1 MLRQPFPVASLTA
14 GSPSGSMRPPA
25 ERRSLPPEFGEVH
38 ATPAVLALVDR
49 LVALGD
55 TPFVASWMDAN
66 FGGRA
71 RYELPLAVRMM
82 RVWREAGRIDR
93 ARSLL
98 TSLAPSTSNGSLDSA
113 RLSIEKAALFLL
125 EQRLEHVEA
134 ELRAAGRIL
143 NEVARGGATREQ
155 VEHHILSAELECA
168 QGRRSQASATAKLA
182 EHLAERLDDPPSR
195 ASLGTS
201 LGRLCLRLRDP
212 RAAAIHLR
220 VALERLPPRSPV
232 ALTSEAN
239 MAFALAITGSHLE
252 AREHAHAAIAI
263 ATELRA
269 PGLQADAYDILG
281 VAELL
286 ADRPMVALDAIDEG
300 LLLASEQERNLR
312 RTLTLHRTLA
322 LAILGRAENA
332 RDWFGRLERLEPI
345 GATREDS
352 SLEHE
357 IAMASLQARIEE
369 ADRRFSD
376 VLDLVRPFGGSS
388 ADSYFAGLMWM
399 TAARAA
405 EQSGDSQAALE
416 WVESASLLGHKHG
429 WVYPDRDRSANLWSM
444 ALRSGDSRVVRYA
457 EHVLTVP
464 DAASMASM
472 PPPPSRLSLLSMG
485 PPSTRSLERSMEPP
499 GSSIELGQSG
509 EALVY
514 VTTPVGVSRVA
525 LCDIKQN
532 TASANLVVDTLHH
545 MLRIGD
551 REISL
556 ERRRALEP
564 LVVALLRRARE
575 GLSGDDIL
583 RAAGG
588 PGPESADA
596 EHRVR
601 VLISRV
607 RELFGDPGAIERVR
621 DAGEHG
627 KTRYRVAGNLQ
638 FALVEPL
645 YSVGG

>member
-1 MLRQPFPVASLTA
+1 
-14 GSPSGSMRPPA
+14 MRPPG

-71 RYELPLAVRMM
+71 RYELPLAVRML

-93 ARSLL
+93 SRALL
-98 TSLAPSTSNGSLDSA
+98 ASLAPSGSSGSLDSA
-113 RLSIEKAALFLL
+113 RLSLEKAALFLL

-182 EHLAERLDDPPSR
+182 EHLAERLDDLPSR

-201 LGRLCLRLRDP
+201 LGRLALRLRDP
-212 RAAAIHLR
+212 RGAALHLR

-239 MAFALAITGSHLE
+239 MALALAMTGSHLE

-286 ADRPMVALDAIDEG
+286 ADRAMVAIDAIDEG
-300 LLLASEQERNLR
+300 LLLASEQERALR

-322 LAILGRAENA
+322 LAILGRGDNA
-332 RDWFGRLERLEPI
+332 REWLGRLERFEQP
-345 GATREDS
+345 GPGGQPPPPAREDS

-357 IAMASLQARIEE
+357 IAMAALLARIEE
-369 ADRRFSD
+369 ADGHFGD
-376 VLDLVRPFGGSS
+376 VVDLVRPFGTSG
-388 ADSYFAGLMWM
+388 AESYLAGMMWM

-405 EQSGDSQAALE
+405 EHAGDSQAALE
-416 WVESASLLGHKHG
+416 WVEGASLLGHKHG
-429 WVYPDRDRSANLWSM
+429 WVYPERERSARLWSM

-457 EHVLTVP
+457 ESVMAVP
-464 DAASMASM
+464 DAGSMLSM

-485 PPSTRSLERSMEPP
+485 PPSTRSIEAT
-499 GSSIELGQSG
+499 GSSVELGQSSDT
-509 EALVY
+509 LVY
-514 VTTPVGVSRVA
+514 VTMPGGVSRVA
-525 LCDIKQN
+525 LADLKQN
-532 TASANLVVDTLHH
+532 TESANLVVDTLHH

-551 REISL
+551 REVSL

-627 KTRYRVAGNLQ
+627 KTRYRVASSLH

-645 YSVGG
+645 YSAGG

>member
-1 MLRQPFPVASLTA
+1 
-14 GSPSGSMRPPA
+14 MRPPA

-38 ATPAVLALVDR
+38 AIPAVLALVDR

-66 FGGRA
+66 FGSRA

-93 ARSLL
+93 ARGLL
-98 TSLAPSTSNGSLDSA
+98 TSLAPSTANGSLDSA

-134 ELRAAGRIL
+134 ELRAAGRVL
-143 NEVARGGATREQ
+143 KDVARGGATREQ

-182 EHLAERLDDPPSR
+182 EHLAERLDDLPSR

-201 LGRLCLRLRDP
+201 LGRLALRLRDP
-212 RAAAIHLR
+212 RAAVIHLR

-252 AREHAHAAIAI
+252 ARGHAHAAVAI

-269 PGLQADAYDILG
+269 PSLQADAYDILG

-300 LLLASEQERNLR
+300 LLLASEQERPLR

-322 LAILGRAENA
+322 LAILGRGDNA
-332 RDWFGRLERLEPI
+332 REWLGRLERFELAGPS
-345 GATREDS
+345 GHATSAREDS

-357 IAMASLQARIEE
+357 IAMASLRARIEE
-369 ADRRFSD
+369 ADRRFGD
-376 VLDLVRPFGGSS
+376 VLDLVRPFGTSG
-388 ADSYFAGLMWM
+388 AESYLAGMMWM

-405 EQSGDSQAALE
+405 EQCGDSQAALE
-416 WVESASLLGHKHG
+416 WVEGASLLGHRHG
-429 WVYPDRDRSANLWSM
+429 WVYPERDRSANLWSM

-457 EHVLTVP
+457 EHLMTVP
-464 DAASMASM
+464 DAASMLSM
-472 PPPPSRLSLLSMG
+472 PPPSSRLSLLSMG
-485 PPSTRSLERSMEPP
+485 PPSTRSLDASVEAG
-499 GSSIELGQSG
+499 GSSVELGQSG
-509 EALVY
+509 DTLVY
-514 VTTPVGVSRVA
+514 VTTPGGVSRVA
-525 LCDIKQN
+525 LSDVKQN
-532 TASANLVVDTLHH
+532 TESANLVVDTLHH
-545 MLRIGD
+545 MLRIGS
-551 REISL
+551 REVSL

>member
-1 MLRQPFPVASLTA
+1 
-14 GSPSGSMRPPA
+14 MRPPA
-25 ERRSLPPEFGEVH
+25 ESRRSLPPEFGEVH

-93 ARSLL
+93 TRALL
-98 TSLAPSTSNGSLDSA
+98 GALAPTSNNPTLDSA

-143 NEVARGGATREQ
+143 NDVARGGATREQ

-182 EHLAERLDDPPSR
+182 EHLAERLEDASSR

-212 RAAAIHLR
+212 KSATIHLR
-220 VALERLPPRSPV
+220 AALERLPPRSPV

-239 MAFALAITGSHLE
+239 MSFATAITGSHLE

-263 ATELRA
+263 ATELRS
-269 PGLQADAYDILG
+269 PGLQADAYDILAL
-281 VAELL
+281 AELL
-286 ADRPMVALDAIDEG
+286 ADRPMVAIDAIDEG
-300 LLLASEQERNLR
+300 LLLASDQERNLR

-332 RDWFGRLERLEPI
+332 REWYGRLEHM

-352 SLEHE
+352 ALEHE
-357 IAMASLQARIEE
+357 IAMASLRARIEE
-369 ADRRFSD
+369 ADRRYGD
-376 VLDLVRPFGGSS
+376 VIDLVRPFANSS
-388 ADSYFAGLMWM
+388 ADSYLSGMMWL

-405 EQSGDSQAALE
+405 EQVGDAQAALE

-429 WVYPDRDRSANLWSM
+429 WVYPERERSANLWSM

-457 EHVLTVP
+457 EHLLTVP
-464 DAASMASM
+464 EAASMTSL
-472 PPPPSRLSLLSMG
+472 PPPSSRLSLLSMA
-485 PPSTRSLERSMEPP
+485 PSTRSLEPP
-499 GSSIELGQSG
+499 GSSIELNQSG
-509 EALVY
+509 ETLVY
-514 VTTPVGVSRVA
+514 VTTPGGVSRVA
-525 LCDIKQN
+525 LSDLKQN
-532 TASANLVVDTLHH
+532 TESANLVVDTLHH

-645 YSVGG
+645 FSAGG